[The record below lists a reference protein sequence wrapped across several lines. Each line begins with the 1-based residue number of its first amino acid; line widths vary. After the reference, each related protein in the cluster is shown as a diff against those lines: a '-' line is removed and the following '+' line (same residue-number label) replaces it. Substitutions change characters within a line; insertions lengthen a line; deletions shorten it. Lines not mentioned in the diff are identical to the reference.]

1 MHEFPIS
8 VSHVITL
15 ITSKYSMILQKI
27 HPSSII
33 LFPYVSIWLDFS
45 SPLLWKKDVLTISLD
60 CSSLS
65 LEASCFL

>member
-33 LFPYVSIWLDFS
+33 LFPYVSIWLTF
-45 SPLLWKKDVLTISLD
+45 PPPYYGKKMSLP
-60 CSSLS
+60 SL
-65 LEASCFL
+65 